1 MILRKGENQMQTI
14 KRLALL
20 VCALAVLALPATAS
34 ATITTKTIDYGP
46 YTIPAGNGDPHDHE
60 NAGMITN
67 QIVSNIAKP
76 CTGCTII
83 GVTPDLVYTDGTKAT
98 ISQGPMLHHAMF
110 AAQSSGKADATC
122 AGKGPGL
129 LGERFFA
136 SGDERTPV
144 DLTSLP
150 YGYKVNS
157 TETWNMVFDLMNW
170 ATTSKTVKIRM
181 TWKYATGTDATSR
194 APLHPV
200 WLDQAQCS
208 LNSYIEVPIGFSDTH
223 YDWKATFSGKLI
235 AAAGHIHDHGVN
247 DELTNESTGGTLLC
261 NSVATYGGPG
271 YETPDGRKHVSGMN
285 VCTGNPIASVT
296 KGQTLRLHTIYNV
309 PEGHHLIDD
318 AMGIMIA
325 YFG

>member
-1 MILRKGENQMQTI
+1 MQAI
-14 KRLALL
+14 KRFALL
-20 VCALAVLALPATAS
+20 VCALAVLAVPATAN

-67 QIVSNIAKP
+67 QIVTNIAKP

-83 GVTPDLVYTDGTKAT
+83 GVTPDLVYTSGAKAT
-98 ISQGPMLHHAMF
+98 ITEGPMLHHAMF
-110 AAQSSGKADATC
+110 AAQSSGKSDATC

-144 DLTSLP
+144 DLTALP

-157 TETWNMVFDLMNW
+157 SETWNMVFDLMNW
-170 ATTSKTVKIRM
+170 ETTSKTVKIRM
-181 TWKYATGTDATSR
+181 TWKYATGSDHTSR
-194 APLHPV
+194 TALKPV
-200 WLDQAQCS
+200 WMDANQCS
-208 LNSYIEVPIGFSDTH
+208 LNSYITVPTGLSDTH
-223 YDWKATFSGKLI
+223 YDWKSTFGGKVI

-247 DELTNESTGGTLLC
+247 IELTNKTAGESLIC
-261 NSVATYGGPG
+261 NSVATYGAPG
-271 YETPDGRKHVSGMN
+271 YVTHPDGRKHVSGMN
-285 VCTGNPIASVT
+285 VCTGNPVATIT
-296 KGQTLRLHTIYNV
+296 KGDTIRLHGIYNV

-318 AMGIMIA
+318 AMAIAIMYI
-325 YFG
+325 G

>member
-1 MILRKGENQMQTI
+1 MSAL

-20 VCALAVLALPATAS
+20 VCAFAALAPVAGANA
-34 ATITTKTIDYGP
+34 AITTKTIDYGP

-67 QIVSNIAKP
+67 QIVTNIAKP

-83 GVTPDLVYTDGTKAT
+83 GVTPDLVYTDGSKAT

-110 AAQSSGKADATC
+110 AAQSSGKSDATC

-136 SGDERTPV
+136 SGDERTAI

-170 ATTSKTVKIRM
+170 QTTSKTVKIRM
-181 TWKYATGTDATSR
+181 TWKYATGSDHTSR
-194 APLHPV
+194 APLRPV
-200 WLDQAQCS
+200 WLDVAQCT
-208 LNSYIEVPIGFSDTH
+208 LNSYISVPTGLSDTH
-223 YDWKATFSGKLI
+223 YDWKASFGGKLI

-247 DELTNESTGGTLLC
+247 IELTNESTGGSLLC
-261 NSVATYGGPG
+261 NSVAGYGGPG
-271 YETPDGRKHVSGMN
+271 YETPDGRKHVSSMG
-285 VCTGNPIASVT
+285 VCTGNPIST
-296 KGQTLRLHTIYNV
+296 ISKNQTIRLHGIYNV
-309 PEGHHLIDD
+309 PEGHHEVDD
-318 AMGIMIA
+318 AMAIAIA
-325 YFG
+325 YINPS

>member
-1 MILRKGENQMQTI
+1 MSAL

-20 VCALAVLALPATAS
+20 TCAIALLVPVAGAS

-46 YTIPAGNGDPHDHE
+46 YTIPAGNGDPHDHD
-60 NAGMITN
+60 NAGMIAN
-67 QIVSNIAKP
+67 QIVNNIAKP

-83 GVTPDLVYTDGTKAT
+83 GVTPDLVYTDGTRAT

-110 AAQSSGKADATC
+110 AAQSSGKSDATC

-170 ATTSKTVKIRM
+170 QTTSKTVKIRI
-181 TWKYATGTDATSR
+181 TWKYGTGSDHSGR
-194 APLHPV
+194 APLRPV
-200 WLDQAQCS
+200 WLDANQCS
-208 LNSYIEVPIGFSDTH
+208 LNSYISVPTGLSDTH
-223 YDWKATFSGKLI
+223 YDWKASFGGKLI
-235 AAAGHIHDHGVN
+235 AAAGHIHDHGLNIEV
-247 DELTNESTGGTLLC
+247 TNQSTGSLLC
-261 NSVATYGGPG
+261 NSVAGYGGPG
-271 YETPDGRKHVSGMN
+271 YETPDGRKHVSSMN
-285 VCTGNPIASVT
+285 VCTGNPIST
-296 KGQTLRLHTIYNV
+296 IGKGQTIRLHGIYNV
-309 PEGHHLIDD
+309 PEGHHQIDD
-318 AMGIMIA
+318 AMAIAIA
-325 YFG
+325 YINPS